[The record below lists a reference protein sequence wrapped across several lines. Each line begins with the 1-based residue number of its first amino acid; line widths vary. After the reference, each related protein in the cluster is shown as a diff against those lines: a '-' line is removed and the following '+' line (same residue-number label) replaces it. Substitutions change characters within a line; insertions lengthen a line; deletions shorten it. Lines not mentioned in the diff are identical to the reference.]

1 MRDGTEELNCTIKQ
15 ADERNS
21 STDYYA
27 KQLKNIHSV
36 QYIQNYTQTQLYL
49 IDNNKCQI
57 NGQSISSGY
66 NRVKI

>member
-27 KQLKNIHSV
+27 KQLKNIYSV
-36 QYIQNYTQTQLYL
+36 QYIQNYTQLNYIWLITISVRSMARVYL
-49 IDNNKCQI
+49 ATTELI
-57 NGQSISSGY
+57 
-66 NRVKI
+66 KI